1 MKYVIPGLFLPIY
14 YEWQYPYGWHY
25 TRCT

>member
-14 YEWQYPYGWHY
+14 YEWQYPYG
-25 TRCT
+25 